1 MVVAATATA
10 YGFIMKVTTDALA
23 RSDTGVLTFAPLAII
38 AATGLR
44 ALAIWAAAVLSQGL
58 GLSVLRDLQTAM
70 FSSLTRADF
79 ARTQREESGRHVSRF
94 TNDINV
100 IAEGL
105 VRGAQA
111 VLRDALTLIGA
122 LLSIFLLFDWVIGL
136 LVVGV
141 FLLAGGPLNAIAKRA
156 RRQTEAAQAQLGGLT
171 ALLTES
177 FGAARFIRTYQLE
190 NQEEARAQATFEER
204 RRLAM
209 KLAHNRARSDPL
221 LEVVGGAALAGV
233 LFVAATRILAD
244 AMTIGD
250 LLGIITA
257 IAAASPAARALG
269 SFNTV
274 ANEALA
280 ATGRVFALLDETP
293 TVVDAPIAKPL
304 SLQCGRVEL
313 RNVSFAYGAAPALQA
328 VSFTAEPGQ
337 RVALVGPSGS
347 GKSTVLNLIP
357 RLYDVTAGAVV
368 IDGQDVRHV
377 TLASLRA
384 ATAVVSQDAVLFNDT
399 IRANIA
405 LGRPGASEE
414 AIVEAAKA
422 AAAHAFVSRLPQ
434 GYDTPVGERG
444 NALSG
449 GERQRIAIARA
460 FLKDAPILL
469 LDEPTSALDAESE
482 AAVSEA
488 IARLAAGRTTL
499 VIAHRLA
506 TVRDADLILVLD
518 EGRVVACGSHDQLM
532 AQNGLYARLARLQFT
547 G

>member
-221 LEVVGGAALAGV
+221 L
-233 LFVAATRILAD
+233 
-244 AMTIGD
+244 
-250 LLGIITA
+250 
-257 IAAASPAARALG
+257 
-269 SFNTV
+269 
-274 ANEALA
+274 
-280 ATGRVFALLDETP
+280 
-293 TVVDAPIAKPL
+293 
-304 SLQCGRVEL
+304 
-313 RNVSFAYGAAPALQA
+313 
-328 VSFTAEPGQ
+328 
-337 RVALVGPSGS
+337 
-347 GKSTVLNLIP
+347 
-357 RLYDVTAGAVV
+357 
-368 IDGQDVRHV
+368 
-377 TLASLRA
+377 
-384 ATAVVSQDAVLFNDT
+384 
-399 IRANIA
+399 
-405 LGRPGASEE
+405 
-414 AIVEAAKA
+414 
-422 AAAHAFVSRLPQ
+422 
-434 GYDTPVGERG
+434 
-444 NALSG
+444 
-449 GERQRIAIARA
+449 
-460 FLKDAPILL
+460 
-469 LDEPTSALDAESE
+469 
-482 AAVSEA
+482 
-488 IARLAAGRTTL
+488 
-499 VIAHRLA
+499 
-506 TVRDADLILVLD
+506 
-518 EGRVVACGSHDQLM
+518 
-532 AQNGLYARLARLQFT
+532 
-547 G
+547 